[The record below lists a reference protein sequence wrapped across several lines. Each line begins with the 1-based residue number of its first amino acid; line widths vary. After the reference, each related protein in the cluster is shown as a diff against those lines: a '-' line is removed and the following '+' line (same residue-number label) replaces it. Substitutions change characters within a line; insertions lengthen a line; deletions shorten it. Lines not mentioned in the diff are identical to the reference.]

1 MRVARFVQ
9 SLAFSSDQPAI
20 TAGDGPPSI
29 RLHGSGKQE
38 WHDLGAAILVTSS
51 IVPVVVIIL
60 IFVGFAWVKPESLR
74 LKIWNWLES
83 EMHGQD
89 EGPPNAPSN
98 AHDLD
103 TLTLPG

>member
-1 MRVARFVQ
+1 MRVAGFVQ

-20 TAGDGPPSI
+20 TAGEGPPSI

-38 WHDLGAAILVTSS
+38 WHDLGTAILVTSS

-60 IFVGFAWVKPESLR
+60 IFVGFAWVKSESLR

-83 EMHGQD
+83 EMRGQD

-98 AHDLD
+98 AHER
-103 TLTLPG
+103 TP